1 MAGTSGNLRRQLA
14 VIFEDEEPRSPVTRL
29 FNLALAI
36 LIIVNVSRVVLESVE
51 PIRRHFALAFDAFE
65 QAATAIFAPN
75 MRSAS
80 GAASILTTRAIA
92 LRSGGGCAICGAS
105 SRWSIRPRCC
115 RPFLAFSA
123 PAIFGCCGFCGCCG
137 CSSSSAIR
145 RLEYKKNGGEIV
157 ANIRAPVQSPDFAPY
172 LQRAHDANPDG
183 IYVFIPGNFAGI
195 FERQYVERGL
205 DKSASS

>member
-29 FNLALAI
+29 STWRWRSLSLSTSPASFLNRSSQSGGTSPSPSTPS
-36 LIIVNVSRVVLESVE
+36 SR
-51 PIRRHFALAFDAFE
+51 RRPRSSRR
-65 QAATAIFAPN
+65 I
-75 MRSAS
+75 RSAS

-195 FERQYVERGL
+195 FKRQYVERGL